1 MKTLGVLT
9 LVAGFAL
16 CGVSAC
22 SERTLTPREGRV
34 LFSVGESFQSSGD
47 PGPPTIHLRLETEK
61 VYPCCNYA
69 LVALLTRSRNEIV
82 ADIQGV
88 DESGVCLTALGPAGF
103 GEFLELE
110 TGRYA
115 LRFRDGR
122 EWSAYWLTVDE
133 GALTIQGQ
141 AESGS
146 GLAVPASTVFWRY
159 PQNSFAVIC
168 GTTVET
174 AWIFEDFLSRL
185 KAAVE
190 LREIEFP
197 AYGELGYPRAPQGYW
212 VDHPGR
218 YFVYEDPQDF
228 AAAGEVLRTYV
239 RDVIGP
245 LQGVGI
251 TLLNWRNE
259 SFKSWLMD

>member
-1 MKTLGVLT
+1 MKASSVLALMAGLT
-9 LVAGFAL
+9 LFWG
-16 CGVSAC
+16 SAC

-34 LFSVGESFQSSGD
+34 VFSVGESYRST
-47 PGPPTIHLRLETEK
+47 PGPPTIQLRLETEK
-61 VYPCCNYA
+61 IYPCCNYI
-69 LVALLTRSRNEIV
+69 LVTRLSHSGSEFI
-82 ADIQGV
+82 ADIQGI
-88 DESGVCLTALGPAGF
+88 DESVVCFTSLGPAGF
-103 GEFLELE
+103 SEFIELGN
-110 TGRYA
+110 GRYA
-115 LRFRDGR
+115 LQFRDGH

-146 GLAVPASTVFWRY
+146 GLAIPASTVFWRY

-174 AWIFEDFLSRL
+174 AWVFEDFLSRL
-185 KAAVE
+185 RAAVE

-197 AYGELGYPRAPQGYW
+197 AYGELGYPRAPQGHW
-212 VDHPGR
+212 VNHPGR
-218 YFVYEDPQDF
+218 YFGYGDPQDF

-251 TLLNWRNE
+251 ELRNWLNE
-259 SFKSWLMD
+259 SYMSWLMD